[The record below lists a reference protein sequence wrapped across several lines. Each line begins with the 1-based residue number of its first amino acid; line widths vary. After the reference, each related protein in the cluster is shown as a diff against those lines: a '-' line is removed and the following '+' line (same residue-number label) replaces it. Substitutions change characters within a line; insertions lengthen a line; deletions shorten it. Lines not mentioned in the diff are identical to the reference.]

1 MQTFL
6 AFSDLKQ
13 SASVLDDARLRKQQV
28 EGGQIYNALTSP
40 TTKGW
45 INHPAVL
52 QWKGFEKGL
61 LFYCKSISDECKNR
75 GFKFHFSDLGIE
87 PEPLPPWVG
96 NEDLHKSHR
105 SRLLFKGRVDSVCE
119 SVKKFVKVRSIKS
132 WLKDRGY
139 PDKNIF
145 KLPDILRLEQFA
157 LENKIAIGPNYYK
170 QFNWS
175 EPDTIPYFWPTKNG
189 Y

>member
-1 MQTFL
+1 MNTFL
-6 AFSDLKQ
+6 PFKEFIT
-13 SASVLDDARLRKQQV
+13 SAKILDDLRLRKQLQEV
-28 EGGQIYNALTSP
+28 EMILNTLTEKSL
-40 TTKGW
+40 GW
-45 INHPAVL
+45 KNHPAVT
-52 QWKGFEKGL
+52 QWKGYENALRMYGAAV
-61 LFYCKSISDECKNR
+61 SDECKSR
-75 GFKFHFSDLGIE
+75 KFKGKVFDFPVSKTTFPIWLGDE
-87 PEPLPPWVG
+87 RY
-96 NEDLHKSHR
+96 HRSMR